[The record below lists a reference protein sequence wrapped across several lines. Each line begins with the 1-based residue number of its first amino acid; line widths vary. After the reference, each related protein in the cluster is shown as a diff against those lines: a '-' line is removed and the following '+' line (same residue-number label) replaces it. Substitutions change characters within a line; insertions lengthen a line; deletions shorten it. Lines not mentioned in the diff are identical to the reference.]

1 MVYTISL
8 KEIIIWDT
16 NKVVVVVDLAEG
28 RGKCTRR
35 FAQTVNRNARS
46 LSSPETT
53 VQYTARIVFQNAKKA
68 VKSQSNLKKFSV
80 AIIGGGAAG
89 IAAAISA
96 KRKGDS
102 VVVCEKMPKIG
113 KKILISGNGRCNLFN
128 EDFSAAYYNTAAK
141 TLLKSVFSRFGKDKI
156 VDFFTGLGLEMYSK
170 DGRVFPI
177 TNQSSSVLKALEMEL
192 ERLGVSIE
200 PDFEVT
206 DISGPEP
213 GFTLKSKKGAAVECD
228 KLIITGGGKTYP
240 ALGSDGNT
248 YELAKHLGHTIISPV
263 PSAVPLTTKDPLC
276 HLLQGQKIFADARA
290 MINGKIESEA
300 QGELLFTKYGL
311 SGTAILDISEEISI
325 AIHRRHINDVVVS
338 VDMIPFLSGADLQNE
353 LARRIKTGFAA
364 EDFFTGLLPNKFS
377 AALGNL
383 REERDIHKMVNA
395 LKDRRFKITGTR
407 GWNEAEFT
415 GGGVDINEIRENTLE
430 SKLKKGVYFAGEV
443 LDVGG
448 KRGGYHL
455 AWAWASGFIAGL
467 TGRG

>member
-1 MVYTISL
+1 M
-8 KEIIIWDT
+8 
-16 NKVVVVVDLAEG
+16 VVVDSVVDSAEG

-35 FAQTVNRNARS
+35 FARTVKRNARS
-46 LSSPETT
+46 LSNPKTT
-53 VQYTARIVFQNAKKA
+53 VQYTVRIVFQNAKKA
-68 VKSQSNLKKFSV
+68 VKSQTNLKKFSV

-89 IAAAISA
+89 ITAAISA

-102 VVVCEKMPKIG
+102 VVVCEKMPQIG

-128 EDFSAAYYNTAAK
+128 EDLSAVHYNTAAK
-141 TLLKSVFSRFGKDKI
+141 TLLKSVFSRFGKDDI

-177 TNQSSSVLKALEMEL
+177 TNQSSSVLKVLEMEL

-200 PDFEVT
+200 PDFEVM
-206 DISGPEP
+206 DISDLES
-213 GFTLKSKKGAAVECD
+213 GFILKSKKGGAVECD

-240 ALGSDGNT
+240 ALGSDGNA
-248 YELAKHLGHTIISPV
+248 YELARRLGHTIIPPV

-276 HLLQGQKIFADARA
+276 HLLQGQKIFAGARA
-290 MINGKIESEA
+290 MINGKIKSEA

-338 VDMIPFLSGADLQNE
+338 VDVIPFMSGADLQNE
-353 LARRIKTGFAA
+353 LARRIKTGFTK

-377 AALGNL
+377 AALKNL
-383 REERDIHKMVNA
+383 AEERDIHKTVNA

-415 GGGVDINEIRENTLE
+415 SGGVDINEIRENTLE
-430 SKLKKGVYFAGEV
+430 SKLKKGIYFAGEV

-467 TGRG
+467 TGR